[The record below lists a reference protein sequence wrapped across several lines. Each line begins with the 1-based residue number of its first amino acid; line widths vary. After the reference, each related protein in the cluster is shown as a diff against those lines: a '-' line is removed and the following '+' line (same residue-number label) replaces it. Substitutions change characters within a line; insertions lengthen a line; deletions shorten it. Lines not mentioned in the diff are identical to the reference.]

1 MAVRVGT
8 LPGRAGT
15 VRRAPSTWTRLARN
29 GRVRGGTLILL
40 IILLGALAAP
50 LLATTNPQT
59 PSPAFKNLPP
69 LALVADGSRSVLG
82 TDALGRDLWSRI
94 LYGARISLLTGSASV
109 LVALLIGLPLGLLAG
124 YLGGRVDTAIMR
136 WVDIQLAIPFF
147 LLAITIA
154 AVLGQGLVNVILLL
168 GITSWVGYTRVVR
181 AQVLII
187 RELAY
192 IEAARALGC
201 GSWTILVRHILPN
214 TWTPILILASQ
225 QVGSM
230 IIAESSLTF
239 LGIGVPP
246 DIATWGA
253 MIAFGRSYL
262 ATAWWVSTIPGLA
275 LTITV
280 VAVYFLG
287 DGLRDALDPRL
298 KRT

>member
-1 MAVRVGT
+1 MAVRTEVLAARIEPIRT
-8 LPGRAGT
+8 SPT
-15 VRRAPSTWTRLARN
+15 VWRRLARN
-29 GRVRGGTLILL
+29 GRVRGGV
-40 IILLGALAAP
+40 IILFIVLLAALAAP
-50 LLATTNPQT
+50 LLTNADPQT
-59 PSPAFKNLPP
+59 ARPDVKNLPP
-69 LALVADGSRSVLG
+69 FAQMAEGDRSVLG

-109 LVALLIGLPLGLLAG
+109 IVALLIGIPLGLLAG
-124 YLGGRVDTAIMR
+124 YVGGRVDTLIMR

-154 AVLGQGLVNVILLL
+154 ALLGQGLINVIILL

-181 AQVLII
+181 AQVLVV

-192 IEAARALGC
+192 VEAARATGC
-201 GSWTILVRHILPN
+201 TSSTILLRHILPN
-214 TWTPILILASQ
+214 IWTPILILASQ

-253 MIAFGRSYL
+253 MIASGRSYI
-262 ATAWWVSTIPGLA
+262 ATAWWISTIPGFA

-298 KRT
+298 RR